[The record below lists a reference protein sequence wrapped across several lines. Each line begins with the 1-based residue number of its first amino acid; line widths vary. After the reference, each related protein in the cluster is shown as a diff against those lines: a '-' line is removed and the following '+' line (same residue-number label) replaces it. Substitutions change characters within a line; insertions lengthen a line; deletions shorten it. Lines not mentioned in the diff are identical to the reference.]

1 MSRLTA
7 AQRKALPARDFAL
20 PKTRQY
26 PIQDQEHAR
35 YALSDMGHETAKVQ
49 QQIKERVNK
58 RYPDLA
64 QASHIIPEGHILD
77 GRQPQK

>member
-49 QQIKERVNK
+49 QQIKERVEA
-58 RYPDLA
+58 RYPGLA
-64 QASHIIPEGHILD
+64 TADKVIPQGHVLD
-77 GRQPQK
+77 GRQAQK